1 MSNEKRSENSIDET
15 VERTYERLGER
26 IRKRFSDKAVARDI
40 VTLGGMTEIY
50 CADHHD
56 PSERIPFESE
66 ATKAGVYPTRKIP
79 SLCPDCAAHL
89 RYGETRRALCRTR
102 ASPLV

>member
-50 CADHHD
+50 CTDHHD

-66 ATKAGVYPTRKIP
+66 ATKAGV
-79 SLCPDCAAHL
+79 
-89 RYGETRRALCRTR
+89 
-102 ASPLV
+102 